1 MNGIDEE
8 MSDRQHPV
16 AEDITLQR
24 KVWRFE
30 RVGWYVLL
38 FIVFLTL
45 AGLFSKGPLSDVS
58 TTSIEKDLTV
68 EYQRFHR
75 NGSTYGMV
83 IRVQSQPLKPVSV
96 VISNK
101 MLEGF
106 SIESIQP
113 QPDRSLGTSRG
124 LQLDSQTDDKGQVT
138 FYINWRSE
146 GVGLFESA
154 IAVNGGGHIPVTQF
168 IYP

>member
-1 MNGIDEE
+1 
-8 MSDRQHPV
+8 
-16 AEDITLQR
+16 
-24 KVWRFE
+24 
-30 RVGWYVLL
+30 
-38 FIVFLTL
+38 
-45 AGLFSKGPLSDVS
+45 
-58 TTSIEKDLTV
+58 
-68 EYQRFHR
+68 
-75 NGSTYGMV
+75 MV

-113 QPDRSLGTSRG
+113 QPDRSLGTSKG